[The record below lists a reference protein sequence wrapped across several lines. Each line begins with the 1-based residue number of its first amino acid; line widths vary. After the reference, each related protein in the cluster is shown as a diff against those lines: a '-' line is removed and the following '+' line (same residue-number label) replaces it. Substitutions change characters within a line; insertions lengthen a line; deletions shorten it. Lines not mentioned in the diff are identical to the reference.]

1 MSGPPP
7 PWTTATAQPAAP
19 TGGRRVGLW
28 LACLGLALAVAVV
41 WPVVAGLGPVRSVVY
56 RSPWV
61 ASFLYA
67 AAGSVVLGAA
77 LVASLLTRV
86 PLGGATVATLGSG
99 LLSLVGF
106 VVFLATSQVDL
117 GVGGVV
123 RQLLDS
129 VVWGLLCGVAF
140 LGLDLVRRH
149 LPALTVP
156 LGALVGAVAGFM
168 TAVLTLAY
176 IVLVNRDLQLLVLRY
191 DLFQD
196 VVKVALLTA
205 TGAACGA
212 LATGRARPLPPR

>member
-7 PWTTATAQPAAP
+7 PWTTAPARPAAP
-19 TGGRRVGLW
+19 AGQRRVGLW
-28 LACLGLALAVAVV
+28 AACLGLALAVAVV
-41 WPVVAGLGPVRSVVY
+41 WPVVAGFGPVRSVVY

-67 AAGSVVLGAA
+67 VVVAVVLGAA

-86 PLGGATVATLGSG
+86 PLGGAVVATLGSG

-106 VVFLATSQVDL
+106 VVFLVTSGIDV
-117 GVGGVV
+117 GAGGVV
-123 RQLLDS
+123 SQLVDS
-129 VVWGLLCGVAF
+129 VVWALLSGVAF
-140 LGLDLVRRH
+140 LALDLLRGR
-149 LPALTVP
+149 LPSLTVP
-156 LGALVGAVAGFM
+156 LGALAGAAAGLV

-176 IVLVNRDLQLLVLRY
+176 VVLTHRDLQLLVLRY

-196 VVKVALLTA
+196 AVKVALLTA

-212 LATGRARPLPPR
+212 VATGRARPLPPR

>member
-7 PWTTATAQPAAP
+7 WVTAPARSTTPPGQ
-19 TGGRRVGLW
+19 RHVGLW
-28 LACLGLALAVAVV
+28 VACLGLALAVAVV
-41 WPVVAGLGPVRSVVY
+41 WPVVTGFGPVRSLVY
-56 RSPWV
+56 GSPWV

-67 AAGSVVLGAA
+67 AVGSVVLGSA

-86 PLGGATVATLGSG
+86 PLAGAVVATLGSG

-106 VVFLATSQVDL
+106 VVFLVTSQVDL

-123 RQLLDS
+123 RQLVDS
-129 VVWGLLCGVAF
+129 VVWGLVSGIAF
-140 LGLDLVRRH
+140 LGLDLLRGR

-156 LGALVGAVAGFM
+156 LGALVGAVVGFA

-176 IVLVNRDLQLLVLRY
+176 IVVSNRDLQLLVLRF

-196 VVKVALLTA
+196 VVKIVLLTLV
-205 TGAACGA
+205 GAACGA
-212 LATGRARPLPPR
+212 VAAGRGAAVPRP